1 MQYHFLPYGCPVVLA
16 PFIMMAILSP
26 LSVVSF
32 LPWIK
37 CLYIHG
43 FWTWPSCFIFF
54 HHPLKTYFEKFH
66 CGPKGKKS
74 WKTPWIILWLR
85 VRAIKFRDGYL
96 QSNAQFFMG
105 SSFKSTGLPSA
116 ISGICRNYSFFLPT
130 IIALLLQILFY
141 QISRTFWKAGHL
153 LLRASYLTF
162 RGH

>member
-32 LPWIK
+32 LPGIK

-96 QSNAQFFMG
+96 RSNAQFSWDPHLNPLAYPVQFLVFVG
-105 SSFKSTGLPSA
+105 ITLFSSQQSLLSFSKSSFIKS
-116 ISGICRNYSFFLPT
+116 
-130 IIALLLQILFY
+130 
-141 QISRTFWKAGHL
+141 AGHFGKQVIF
-153 LLRASYLTF
+153 Y
-162 RGH
+162 